1 MSLEGSKKFLKVL
14 GIINIVFGI
23 IGIIIGVLVIAGG
36 GLLGIGVASGE
47 AAATASELKG
57 MQAIIGLAVF
67 GGLFILVAS
76 VINVVEGCFDVKAS
90 KDISKIMPAWVFA
103 VIGLVLCAFSVFKFV
118 WKQDFSDVSSILS
131 IALDILISVLTFV
144 AANTV
149 KKAAGK

>member
-1 MSLEGSKKFLKVL
+1 MSLEGSKKFLKVI

-23 IGIIIGVLVIAGG
+23 IGIIGGVVAIAGG
-36 GLLGIGVASGE
+36 GLLGIGAASGE
-47 AAATASELKG
+47 AAVSASELKG
-57 MQAIIGLAVF
+57 MQVGIGLAVF

-103 VIGLVLCAFSVFKFV
+103 VIGLILCAYSVFKFV
-118 WKQDFSDVSSILS
+118 SKQDFSDVSSNLS
-131 IALDILISVLTFV
+131 VAFDVLISVLTFF
-144 AANTV
+144 AANTI